1 MKDNKY
7 IEYEI
12 ATQDGKR
19 YGVKKSDVEKYGWAG
34 YAKAFPGA
42 KVRMRDNE
50 NRDYSVPIEKVD
62 YALGKSLRPFTMQ
75 TNVVKYQQQSQAT
88 QPKPE
93 SIKPTDTSQSEGSYQ
108 PTFADA
114 MGFAETLGNV
124 GGTLYQSEQSRKQL
138 GQPFKPSLDVERAT
152 FWGEKPDN
160 IGKRYNKAVEK
171 MTFGPDVENS
181 RQQLEDDI
189 KNDLVESRRED
200 SKATTYNPYT
210 GTSAM
215 RSQKTANLEAAS
227 AFLDSA
233 DMIQKAATAEG
244 GWYSGLARGVR
255 DAFRDPAT
263 LTFGLSSADQYRS
276 VFRAINKMEKGE
288 QLSKD
293 EQTLLDAAAYNMYV
307 AATNNPNL
315 STAYTVG
322 KGAAESL
329 PFMVEFFVSPISGV
343 GKKAAKELAEYTVKK
358 YAGKAIGKYLTG
370 GLAKTAAR
378 KAGKFAL
385 GAAANVVP
393 ASAMALT
400 TSAPRTVG
408 GMYERMVGEVK
419 PEVAADMRTIV
430 YGGHEGENNVGKALA
445 KSYASTT
452 IENWSEFLGDQFGDI
467 LPAVGKLFG
476 RTKIGTRIMDTKAV
490 RSVTDFMDKVN
501 KTDLAKTIKDIE
513 ETVQFNGTFGEFAEE
528 VAGGIANAIVVGDQ
542 ELNAGERGVF
552 NPDNLIQTY
561 LTCAVIGAVPAGLRL
576 TGYAASKLSNN
587 KLKAADAA
595 AGKAMGDSWPQMR
608 EQILNASNEA
618 RADYLKQVVTSPVF
632 SAEDKKAVLIYV
644 GEVAKREAAEE
655 FKRMKKDDPAYSAYD
670 NKRDIINNYNEVSSA
685 IGEEKKANLD
695 FYSDYREWSA
705 NNRNA
710 SGEEKEDAK
719 LYFSAR
725 EDMYKY
731 VDEMNARIR
740 NRVDARMQEINNLTN
755 PDTGE
760 VITVRSNYY
769 QQPVNIVGGRL
780 AFDESGNVDAK
791 ASDKI
796 IYYVDNNGKRMMATP
811 DKFTSL
817 VSRASAADMRQQ
829 VQQEEEA
836 GAWAE
841 EEVEMSQ
848 PEIKTGSEVITP
860 DGRQGIVTEVGSD
873 YLVVK
878 VDGQYIA
885 YDPSEVSIPTPMQ
898 AETLQQPVAG
908 QPSQVEQPQAQ
919 QQEGMAG
926 TTPQQEVQP
935 AAQAQPGEVQQTE
948 PQIPS
953 GQIPQDEKGDYMFTQ
968 VPAEQTYAY
977 LYTQE
982 DITPEEAGMIVDQN
996 IQEAQKRIEKLTS
1009 NGPKVT
1015 PNINEFRAN
1024 KAKWEA
1030 EKQRAQADLDYW
1042 NQVKAIG
1049 EAQSKPSEEQPE
1061 QAEQVE
1067 PVVTVE
1073 AASIPETVIQTEVP
1087 DVTNDRAE
1095 DARNRGYRLVN
1106 SIKIERQEPIETKA
1120 GSDTEVTFSSK
1131 DRVPAKF
1138 AVIESDALQPSHISG
1153 QRNHKF
1159 FIDEAQPKDR
1169 VDEASINAETQ
1180 IAANINPEE
1189 ITTGVTA
1196 YVGSPVVNSRGEV
1209 IQGNNRSAGLKQ
1221 MYNGHSDQ
1229 SQKYKDYLIQ
1239 NAQKFGLNPADIE
1252 SMNRPVLVRMLDIND
1267 NEAIRLGNLNA
1278 QDTESGGFERIKPQ
1292 QAVGRLGNRFQSF
1305 MRILL
1310 SSTDEDASYSEVI
1323 NSNAVDALKFLRQ
1336 QDAISDT
1343 QYQSAF
1349 DDKGNVTV
1357 EAKEDLRAMA
1367 EASLFEGGP
1376 TMLPQAFAMLPN
1388 KAKKAILQTF
1398 MRDANSTPEAQI
1410 KTDIQNAIMLFREAI
1425 QFQEF
1430 ADAKTYDAA
1439 KKALNTFSLQGD
1451 IFNDNRTP
1459 GDRYD
1464 DFAFELAAR
1473 FKGNTQKRMV
1483 QDFNEYY
1490 NMVQGEGATLFNPDV
1505 TETSKNEAVKK
1516 LYNIDIKEDGT
1527 ETENDMAGDTESS
1540 QDGGQRSETDDTV
1553 GESDETGEQPA
1564 ESGAGTESDVT
1575 EEAKPATFEQIKE
1588 RALSVPGVTVFEEV
1602 TAEDGSKGIKVGNKK
1617 STTTYWYD
1625 DLSGENGKEELDFLN
1640 KQLQKYKDSHS
1651 ENEML
1656 SKVKD
1661 ASDFYEYLKKKGE
1674 ADPKRGVAGY
1684 DIKMYVSQAKEALSN
1699 ERYMKDVSIPIV
1711 EYIVSEQWK
1720 GKESITTDENAE
1732 TPGIQDDL
1740 DDLENDMM
1748 EAGSEYDAAVEDNV
1762 GVEEARQKYKD
1773 AFYVY
1778 WSRTGLSEAE
1788 INDKWSRSETE
1799 TKQEQSKTDEL
1810 TVDEING
1817 TDFEQEL
1824 KDYAIDYI
1832 NGIRTIHAQTAYK
1845 QIYDYVRNR
1854 PRSNESDSQP
1864 ADGTQLDGRIDESER
1879 GGSRQGGEQ
1888 TEPVD
1893 RGTSEENVSG
1903 EPAGVSDGK
1912 GSTAVPDGTEG
1923 GAEVSGEESAN
1934 DGVSAGTPGR
1944 KGGRRTGS
1952 KGDNVRTRKGGRR
1965 SKSDTQV
1972 IPEPISET
1980 ESERDSLLD
1989 ELYGLLDDF
1998 TKAGKGEL
2006 SVSVV
2011 GMNSKQIEILSK
2023 IVVVSAKIG
2032 YTYIKEGVYKF
2043 QQWSEVMKDKFTSK
2057 TPLASVLNF
2066 TDADVDQF
2074 ISDTWNS
2081 NFTLNGERRPLRE
2094 WAAMMEKEEL
2104 RKKVRSTLEEKREA
2118 QQKAEGIEVKIGDRA
2133 NISETLPFLLPEQQ
2147 EDVMR
2152 AETQFFDES
2161 HNDRD
2166 HAFGKGY
2173 LFTNGTGTG
2182 KTYTGLGIVKRFVKQ
2197 GKGRVLILTPSQAKV
2212 SDWAND
2218 GKNLGLDITPLEST
2232 KDKGTGVVITTFANF
2247 RSNKALFEDVF
2258 DLVVYD
2264 ESHRIMENKEGARTT
2279 GVTNHFMITNKNKK
2293 EALERMK
2300 KVHPLWIEE
2309 GELLSEQSGLLHM
2322 MSDLDMMQEEYTEKD
2337 SRVKEIDKRLEEI
2350 RKEQEKV
2357 LPEMEKEAEEAAKR
2371 TKVVFLS
2378 ATPFNTIKS
2387 LDYAEGYIFSYPEE
2401 DQSTIGAYRHRSPRE
2416 EFLEKNF
2423 GAGFRFRYGR
2433 IEEHIENAE
2442 ALSQQEVQFSD
2453 YLENTLGTKSGRI
2466 IDSEYDYSRDFP
2478 TVTFEFA
2485 PMFNG
2490 ALEDIYLGDKELRP
2504 LSDIA
2509 SGIFNDYNYSTA
2521 LFETMKVSAITPR
2534 IKEHLAKGRK
2544 VVIFHRRVSS
2554 KEPLQP
2560 PFAYMLDAA
2569 ESIFNNMDTTTEE
2582 GKKQKKAIRNAID
2595 KFRQKYDRLL
2605 KYEQTLNYKLP
2616 RVQIADEFGAENVL
2630 FFSGQESKKVK
2641 NEAISQFN
2649 DDNSGKNIIVIQEES
2664 GKEGISLHDT
2674 TGNNQRVLISL
2685 ALPQSPITALQIE
2698 GRIYRIGNKSNAIFE
2713 YPLLGLNQEI
2723 NLFAQKFNQRVSTTE
2738 NLALGS
2744 LARNLRASFADG
2756 VIDSSGDV
2764 PLDYQ
2769 GVGGKERDNAG
2780 KTEGTDYD
2788 KAILDFYGTQKITG
2802 TRDSRDGKDFY
2813 PTPEPV
2819 GFKMVEWARIQ
2830 EGEDVLEP
2838 SAGMGAIAR
2847 YVPKNSSL
2855 TAIEPSQKLFPTL
2868 QLKAGG
2874 FGRKFIMDIFEN
2886 LNIVNKYD
2894 AILMNPPFGAAGS
2907 TAIAHVD
2914 KAFKHLNEGG
2924 RIVALIPRG
2933 STDKKFDKWIQENE
2947 SAKMV
2952 GEVIL
2957 PSVTFTRAGTS
2968 VNTRVVIIDKI
2979 TREELRNKAPMMK
2992 RVDLSYAKSLEN
3004 EDGLFEAL
3012 RDITMPPR
3020 TIDQQMIDQKN
3031 AKKTMKTF
3039 KDIEGVFDASIKDN
3053 GVSVYGRYY
3062 GMNFEESFESM
3073 KSPEVYMTYKNR
3085 LDNISSRS
3093 RHSKRDDA
3101 SIQFL
3106 ETVLKTIENVSG
3118 KTGEQIMDS
3127 LPKNEGGIK
3136 MSDKYKYVLDM
3147 HSKTGAD
3154 MHLAKPIVE
3163 GSLSNE
3169 EYTAI
3174 SRLAKKHGGYWNRT
3188 KKAFHFD
3195 SAEQAE
3201 AFINDSVEVQQVRY
3215 RIEENDNEI
3224 ESIISS
3230 AKANGTY
3237 MKAPNGNPTNLTEG
3251 QWAQVR
3257 TKAFKDW
3264 FGDWINNPSDA
3275 SKVVDENGEPMVVDD
3290 VYLNLR
3296 DNNPIPSFFSKIERL
3311 KKKAEKIK
3319 ELEKEIGY
3327 SWDDREFLDDE
3338 RVMDFFEYIAYSAKN
3353 TYAIIKAL
3361 KEGKAPVLRVAFRYG
3376 HINEDQMSYNY
3387 RDQVFE
3393 QGVSVVGR
3401 VADLNTEEDP
3411 YYNTFFGSQP
3421 YNVVLGVDFGYKGAD
3436 GEMLLTP
3443 AVVLGTAKKIGK
3455 IAKSAVDNTGEFS
3468 SRKPDIRFSIKR
3480 KENLS
3485 SQESDR
3491 LKEDIKSI
3499 FRSENISESK
3509 AVEGLRKLGILNAST
3524 YKGYGR
3530 ISDEQAEY
3538 NNSVYKLKDDILK
3551 KAVSLFEEKGWDV
3564 GVDKNEGVVFFR
3576 DSDGIQISFHTRK
3589 FPEEWKDLP
3598 ERSWDMVPKSYSYNP
3613 DRYSQARDYISER
3626 YNQWKKDVE
3635 AYQGRIKDSMI
3646 SYLRNSKRRS
3656 SLGIEDSYEDIKN
3669 KISSYP
3675 SRIDSSFNFSD
3686 AELISSPISMP
3697 YTSREQ
3703 VVKSVESEVGD
3714 KPKKFNPEE
3723 EVEIAKERFS
3733 IKSSY
3738 DVFAEVKKSGMK
3750 GLLGEPLI
3758 KPSDKSHADA
3768 IDEIS
3773 SKVGYSVSTVTGDQ
3787 ISGPDSDIKRKAKAW
3802 YDPNTDTVTI
3812 NLDNVVS
3819 VEDAQ
3824 RSYLHEVVGH
3834 YGLRELFGE
3843 QFDDIMFKIYGLL
3856 PKNVQEEIQAYML
3869 SNYSSQLAKISSA
3882 KDAVV
3887 LSMEEYL
3894 SRKAEE
3900 NPDASWWDRIC
3911 GSIRNLFRSIG
3922 IGIKFNDNDVRYI
3935 LWRSKNNLN
3944 KGRNVDFGKPM
3955 PQYDQPRFR
3964 MEENATINEE
3974 ELKGESVMEQAEIIA
3989 TTIELDKSERENFE
4003 RRIKNTRIR
4012 EGWQDR
4018 MIAVKRFQEKISEVT
4033 GKVIK
4038 SWENAYDYENTI
4050 ASRSQYYI
4058 DEFKEKMMKPIYAS
4072 ISKLGDQ
4079 NKVRDYLKAKHGLE
4093 RNQKMR
4099 EREVQKVKDKLEAE
4113 LKIFIDQWNEKV
4125 NSAKDKDK
4133 AMSEMQAAVEAAK
4146 EKIEKSI
4153 SRVIKRESKKDYSG
4167 LTGLYKRLYDSKES
4181 TPIKDIESKFR
4192 EFVSTYESEHKEY
4205 IEELWNNI
4213 RSATNYTLDFL
4224 HDTNILSREMLEKIM
4239 SQYEYYVPLREWQEK
4254 KADQEFEYFSDHISD
4269 AFTDPLKKAEG
4280 RTSESGDP
4288 VASILN
4294 MAQSSIFIGHKN
4306 MMKLHSLRM
4315 VRNHRTNLA
4324 NISSL
4329 WYVKNEDGE
4338 WEEVAADLD
4347 GTETYE
4353 EAQAKIASFEEK
4365 MKAKKE
4371 LGLATRKKSSLNLGM
4386 PIKKWQARQHEIR
4399 VKELGQ
4405 EYIIYI
4411 NTDPRIA
4418 QAINGLNNINL
4429 SARKYAKP
4437 INKIKTFM
4445 AASYTAR
4452 NVAFIVRNVVVD
4464 ALFSLTNSF
4473 IKEGAAYSGKFVSS
4487 LGKSFTDLGA
4497 YIWKGK
4503 ASPEL
4508 EVFLKNGGETGFVSM
4523 LSYEESMKEV
4533 QKGVGKYKKTLLVK
4547 DFFSV
4552 LGMVIERINRHVEA
4566 LFRYGIFLAS
4576 RKSGKNV
4583 SESVKDAK
4591 EITVN
4596 FNRKGSGAYGS
4607 AYANMAY
4614 LFLNAGIQGLNNTVE
4629 TAKKNKTRALIAYS
4643 FWAGLGYLIPA
4654 LMCGDDDDCLYDD
4667 IPDFIRRQNI
4677 CFPTGKNGYIT
4688 IPLPVEIRT
4697 LYSLGDMVYMYNK
4710 GKYKGSETDLAAD
4723 LFGTL
4728 MTLMPKDFISGG
4740 NYELDYPK
4748 SIFFNAMPDWIKPIT
4763 DTYMVNTT
4771 WTGRPIKKETPYNKY
4786 VPEYRKVY
4794 RGTNEYLVEA
4804 SKFINKISGGNYA
4817 EKGSLDGPLNNPASL
4832 EYLIQQYMGGAAR
4845 TYYQGILSTIRA
4857 IDPDKEVATKD
4868 VPVVNRFYKSVNTD
4882 RPMTNI
4888 SERYFDYVEISKEYE
4903 SQKREYK
4910 RGLKEGEDLSG
4921 DFEEFMRNNKESIS
4935 TIINGSSDAIQQ
4947 LNTVRPFLNEEDEK
4961 ELDKEI
4967 YKIQKDAVDQI
4978 DKLKK

>member
-1 MKDNKY
+1 MAEDKVLKY
-7 IEYEI
+7 QITTE
-12 ATQDGKR
+12 DGK
-19 YGVKKSDVEKYGWAG
+19 VHNVSKSNIEKYGWGG
-34 YAKAFPGA
+34 YAEDYPKAT
-42 KVRMRDNE
+42 VRMRDENNE
-50 NRDYSVPIEKVD
+50 DYDIPIAQVD
-62 YALGKSLRPFTMQ
+62 NALARNFRPFTTQ
-75 TNVVKYQQQSQAT
+75 FNRVETKPAKKPQEQPQPQQEQG
-88 QPKPE
+88 PF
-93 SIKPTDTSQSEGSYQ
+93 KPTPDDDARMAELMGS
-108 PTFADA
+108 
-114 MGFAETLGNV
+114 V
-124 GGTLYQSEQSRKQL
+124 GGTLYGSEQSRKQL
-138 GQPFKPSLDVERAT
+138 GQPFKPALDVERT
-152 FWGEKPDN
+152 KIGEQTPDN
-160 IGKRYNKAVEK
+160 IGKHYERAVEI
-171 MTFGPDVENS
+171 MQFGPDVEGT
-181 RQQLEDDI
+181 RQQLENDI

-215 RSQKTANLEAAS
+215 RSKKTANLEAAS

-244 GWYSGLARGVR
+244 GWYSDLARGVR

-276 VFRAINKMEKGE
+276 VFRVIKKIEKGE

-329 PFMVEFFVSPISGV
+329 PFMVEFLVNPISGV

-476 RTKIGTRIMDTKAV
+476 RTKIGTKIMDTKAV

-513 ETVQFNGTFGEFAEE
+513 EAVQFNGTFGEFAEE

-561 LTCAVIGAVPAGLRL
+561 LTCAVIGALPAGLRL
-576 TGYAASKLSNN
+576 TGYTASKLSNN
-587 KLKAADAA
+587 KLKMADAA
-595 AGKAMGDSWPQMR
+595 AGKAMGESWPQMR

-632 SAEDKKAVLIYV
+632 SAEDKKAVLTYV
-644 GEVAKREAAEE
+644 GEVAKREAAAE
-655 FKRMKKDDPAYSAYD
+655 FKRMKKDDPAYSAYE
-670 NKRDIINNYNEVSSA
+670 NRKDIINNYNEASAA
-685 IGEEKKANLD
+685 IGEEQKSEFDNYANYD
-695 FYSDYREWSA
+695 EWYLQ
-705 NNRNA
+705 NKNA
-710 SGEEKEDAK
+710 SEEKSDDAY
-719 LYFSAR
+719 LYLNAR
-725 EDMYKY
+725 RDMYDY
-731 VDEMNARIR
+731 VDEMNARIKD
-740 NRVDARMQEINNLTN
+740 RVDARMHEVDNLTN

-760 VITVRSNYY
+760 VITVASNYY

-780 AFDESGNVDAK
+780 VFDKAGNVDVQ

-836 GAWAE
+836 GAWAD
-841 EEVEMSQ
+841 EEVEMSR
-848 PEIKTGSEVITP
+848 PEVKTGSEVITP

-873 YLVVK
+873 YLVVN
-878 VDGQYIA
+878 VEGQDIA

-898 AETLQQPVAG
+898 AETVQQPVAG

-926 TTPQQEVQP
+926 TTPQPEVQP
-935 AAQAQPGEVQQTE
+935 AEVQQPG

-953 GQIPQDEKGDYMFTQ
+953 GQIPQDEKGNYLFTQ

-977 LYTQE
+977 LYSQE

-1030 EKQRAQADLDYW
+1030 EKQQAQADLDYW

-1049 EAQSKPSEEQPE
+1049 ETQSQTSTEPEGQQVETAGQVEQPAQTE
-1061 QAEQVE
+1061 EVQSEVS
-1067 PVVTVE
+1067 PVSDGTE
-1073 AASIPETVIQTEVP
+1073 EVP
-1087 DVTNDRAE
+1087 DVTNDKAE
-1095 DARNRGYRLVN
+1095 DARKRGYRLVN
-1106 SIKIERQEPIETKA
+1106 GVQVNRQEPISATE
-1120 GSDTEVTFSSK
+1120 GSETEVIFSSK
-1131 DRVPAKF
+1131 DKVPAKF
-1138 AVIESDALQPSHISG
+1138 AIIESDDIQPSHISG
-1153 QRNHKF
+1153 QRNNQF

-1169 VDEASINAETQ
+1169 VDKASINTEDK
-1180 IAANINPEE
+1180 IASNINPEE

-1221 MYNGHSDQ
+1221 MYNSNAEQ
-1229 SQKYKDYLIQ
+1229 SQKYKDYLSQ
-1239 NAQKFGLNPADIE
+1239 NAQKFGLTPEEIS
-1252 SMNRPVLVRMLDIND
+1252 SMENPVLVRMIDVND

-1278 QDTESGGFERIKPQ
+1278 QDTESGGYERIKPQ
-1292 QAVGRLGNRFQSF
+1292 QSVGRLGDKFQSF

-1310 SSTDEDASYSEVI
+1310 NSADEDASYSEVI
-1323 NSNAVDALKFLRQ
+1323 NNNAVDALKFLRQ
-1336 QDAISDT
+1336 QNAISDT

-1349 DDKGNVTV
+1349 DNNGDVTV
-1357 EAKEDLRAMA
+1357 EAKADLKAMA

-1376 TMLPQAFAMLPN
+1376 TMLPQAFAVLPS
-1388 KAKKAILQTF
+1388 KAQKAILQTF
-1398 MRDANSTPEAQI
+1398 MRDANSAPESQI

-1430 ADAKTYDAA
+1430 ADAKTYEAA
-1439 KKALNTFSLQGD
+1439 KKALNIFSLQGD

-1505 TETSKNEAVKK
+1505 TETTKNEAVKK

-1540 QDGGQRSETDDTV
+1540 QDGGQRSETDGTV

-1564 ESGAGTESDVT
+1564 ESGAGTESDIT
-1575 EEAKPATFEQIKE
+1575 GEAKPITFEQMKE
-1588 RALSVPGVTVFEEV
+1588 KALSVPGVTVFEEV
-1602 TAEDGSKGIKVGNKK
+1602 TVEDGSKGIKVGNKK

-1699 ERYMKDVSIPIV
+1699 ERYMENVSIPII
-1711 EYIVSEQWK
+1711 EYITSKQWK
-1720 GKESITTDENAE
+1720 GKEIIEEKKEDNV
-1732 TPGIQDDL
+1732 PGIQDNL

-1773 AFYVY
+1773 AFYAY

-1788 INDKWSRSETE
+1788 INDKWSKSEAE
-1799 TKQEQSKTDEL
+1799 TKQEQPKTDEL
-1810 TVDEING
+1810 TVEEING

-1832 NGIRTIHAQTAYK
+1832 NGIITIHTQTAYK

-1854 PRSNESDSQP
+1854 PRNNESDSQP

-1879 GGSRQGGEQ
+1879 GESRQGGEQ
-1888 TEPVD
+1888 AEQVD
-1893 RGTSEENVSG
+1893 RGTSEKDVPG
-1903 EPAGVSDGK
+1903 ESAGVSDDK
-1912 GSTAVPDGTEG
+1912 GSSAVPDGTEG

-1934 DGVSAGTPGR
+1934 DGVSSGTSGR

-2118 QQKAEGIEVKIGDRA
+2118 QRKAENVEVKIGNRA

-2264 ESHRIMENKEGARTT
+2264 ESHRIMENKEGARTA
-2279 GVTNHFMITNKNKK
+2279 GVANHFMITNKNKK

-2309 GELLSEQSGLLHM
+2309 GELQSEYNSLSTM
-2322 MSDLDMMQEEYTEKD
+2322 MADLDMMQEEYAEKD
-2337 SRVKEIDKRLEEI
+2337 QRREDIDKRLEEI

-2357 LPEMEKEAEEAAKR
+2357 LPGMEREAEEAAKR

-2378 ATPFNTIKS
+2378 ATPFNTIMS

-2401 DQSTIGAYRHRSPRE
+2401 DKETIGAYRHRSPKA

-2423 GAGFRFRYGR
+2423 GAGFRFRYG
-2433 IEEHIENAE
+2433 HIESHVENPE

-2478 TVTFEFA
+2478 TVTFQFA

-2674 TGNNQRVLISL
+2674 TGNHQRVLISL

-2744 LARNLRASFADG
+2744 MARNLRDSFADG

-2764 PLDYQ
+2764 LLDSQ
-2769 GVGGKERDNAG
+2769 GVGGKEKDNAG
-2780 KTEGTDYD
+2780 KAEGSDYD
-2788 KAILDFYGTQKITG
+2788 KAILDYYGTQKITG
-2802 TRDSRDGKDFY
+2802 SRDSREGKDFY

-2819 GFKMVEWARIQ
+2819 GFKMVEWAGIQ

-2894 AILMNPPFGAAGS
+2894 VILMNPPFGAAGS

-2933 STDKKFDKWIQENE
+2933 STDKKVDKWIQENE

-2979 TREELRNKAPMMK
+2979 TREKLRNKAPMTK
-2992 RVDLSYAKSLEN
+2992 RVDLSYAESLEK

-3039 KDIEGVFDASIKDN
+3039 KDIDGVFDASIKDN
-3053 GVSVYGRYY
+3053 GVFVYGRYY

-3093 RHSKRDDA
+3093 RHSKSDDA

-3106 ETVLKTIENVSG
+3106 ETVFKTIENVSG

-3195 SAEQAE
+3195 SAEKAE
-3201 AFINDSVEVQQVRY
+3201 AFINDSVELEQVRY
-3215 RIEENDNEI
+3215 RI
-3224 ESIISS
+3224 
-3230 AKANGTY
+3230 
-3237 MKAPNGNPTNLTEG
+3237 
-3251 QWAQVR
+3251 
-3257 TKAFKDW
+3257 
-3264 FGDWINNPSDA
+3264 
-3275 SKVVDENGEPMVVDD
+3275 
-3290 VYLNLR
+3290 
-3296 DNNPIPSFFSKIERL
+3296 DNNEP
-3311 KKKAEKIK
+3311 
-3319 ELEKEIGY
+3319 
-3327 SWDDREFLDDE
+3327 
-3338 RVMDFFEYIAYSAKN
+3338 
-3353 TYAIIKAL
+3353 
-3361 KEGKAPVLRVAFRYG
+3361 
-3376 HINEDQMSYNY
+3376 
-3387 RDQVFE
+3387 
-3393 QGVSVVGR
+3393 
-3401 VADLNTEEDP
+3401 
-3411 YYNTFFGSQP
+3411 
-3421 YNVVLGVDFGYKGAD
+3421 
-3436 GEMLLTP
+3436 
-3443 AVVLGTAKKIGK
+3443 
-3455 IAKSAVDNTGEFS
+3455 
-3468 SRKPDIRFSIKR
+3468 
-3480 KENLS
+3480 LS
-3485 SQESDR
+3485 SNES
-3491 LKEDIKSI
+3491 
-3499 FRSENISESK
+3499 
-3509 AVEGLRKLGILNAST
+3509 
-3524 YKGYGR
+3524 Y
-3530 ISDEQAEY
+3530 
-3538 NNSVYKLKDDILK
+3538 
-3551 KAVSLFEEKGWDV
+3551 
-3564 GVDKNEGVVFFR
+3564 
-3576 DSDGIQISFHTRK
+3576 
-3589 FPEEWKDLP
+3589 
-3598 ERSWDMVPKSYSYNP
+3598 
-3613 DRYSQARDYISER
+3613 
-3626 YNQWKKDVE
+3626 
-3635 AYQGRIKDSMI
+3635 
-3646 SYLRNSKRRS
+3646 
-3656 SLGIEDSYEDIKN
+3656 
-3669 KISSYP
+3669 
-3675 SRIDSSFNFSD
+3675 
-3686 AELISSPISMP
+3686 
-3697 YTSREQ
+3697 
-3703 VVKSVESEVGD
+3703 
-3714 KPKKFNPEE
+3714 
-3723 EVEIAKERFS
+3723 
-3733 IKSSY
+3733 
-3738 DVFAEVKKSGMK
+3738 
-3750 GLLGEPLI
+3750 
-3758 KPSDKSHADA
+3758 ADA

-3773 SKVGYSVSTVTGDQ
+3773 SKVGYSVSTVTGKQ

-3802 YDPNTDTVTI
+3802 YDPNRDTVTI

-3819 VEDAQ
+3819 AEDAQ

-3843 QFDDIMFKIYGLL
+3843 QFDDVMFKIYGLL

-3922 IGIKFNDNDVRYI
+3922 IGIKFNDNDVRYM

-3964 MEENATINEE
+3964 MEENVTINEE
-3974 ELKGESVMEQAEIIA
+3974 ELKGESVMEQAGIIA
-3989 TTIELDKSERENFE
+3989 TTIELDESERENFE

-4033 GKVIK
+4033 GKPIK

-4099 EREVQKVKDKLEAE
+4099 ERELQRVKDKLEAE
-4113 LKIFIDQWNEKV
+4113 LKNYIDQWSKKLE
-4125 NSAKDKDK
+4125 SAKDKEK
-4133 AMSEMQAAVEAAK
+4133 VMSDMQAAIALTQERIADKLSKVME
-4146 EKIEKSI
+4146 
-4153 SRVIKRESKKDYSG
+4153 RESRKDYSG
-4167 LTGLYKRLYDSKES
+4167 LTGLYKRLYGSKES
-4181 TPIKDIESKFR
+4181 TPIQDIEFKFR
-4192 EFVSTYESEHKEY
+4192 EFVSTYESEHEEH
-4205 IEELWNNI
+4205 IEELWSNI
-4213 RSATNYTLDFL
+4213 RLATNHTLDFL
-4224 HDTNILSREMLEKIM
+4224 HDTNILSKEMLEKIK
-4239 SQYEYYVPLREWQEK
+4239 SQYQYYVPLREWQEK

-4437 INKIKTFM
+4437 VNAIKTFM
-4445 AASYTAR
+4445 TTSYTTK
-4452 NVAFIVRNVVVD
+4452 NVAFIGSNAIRD
-4464 ALFSLTNSF
+4464 LLFSLTNSF

-4487 LGKSFTDLGA
+4487 LWKSLTDLGA
-4497 YIWKGK
+4497 YIWMGK
-4503 ASPEL
+4503 TSPEL
-4508 EVFLKNGGETGFVSM
+4508 EVFLKNGGETGFVSL

-4533 QKGVGKYKKTLLVK
+4533 QKGVDKYKKTLLVK

-4552 LGMVIERINRHVEA
+4552 LGMVIERVNRHVENI
-4566 LFRYGIFLAS
+4566 FRYGIFLAS

-4614 LFLNAGIQGLNNTVE
+4614 FFLNAGIQGLNNTVE

-4643 FWAGLGYLIPA
+4643 FWAGLGFLLPA

-4667 IPDFIRRQNI
+4667 IPQFIRRQNI
-4677 CFPTGKNGYIT
+4677 CIPTGKNGYIT
-4688 IPLPVEIRT
+4688 IPLPIEIRA
-4697 LYSLGDMVYMYNK
+4697 LYSLGDMVYMFSK
-4710 GKYKGSETDLAAD
+4710 GKYNGNEADLAAD

-4794 RGTNEYLVEA
+4794 KGTNEYLVEA

-4888 SERYFDYVEISKEYE
+4888 SERYFDYVEMSKEYE

-4935 TIINGSSDAIQQ
+4935 AIINGSSDAIQQ
-4947 LNTVRPFLNEEDEK
+4947 LNTVRPFLDEEDEK

-4967 YKIQKDAVDQI
+4967 YKIQKDAVGQI